1 MFSRSTSS
9 TESPALIRDRATS
22 LVEYLM
28 AVRAQMEKPARTV
41 PTTGAFWQHD
51 FPAHAACEV
60 GVSADG
66 ASWLRVGLPA
76 ATKPIRTPAE
86 FTPHLAGAPSYEA
99 EPRLVGDEETIDR
112 LQERF
117 AQWREREWR
126 PWADQARRTE
136 ATRQLHRSLFDLKH
150 RIDMD
155 AATHELVW
163 GHGVIRTDVAG
174 HRVQYPL
181 VATPVAIEFDADRSM
196 VTVVPQGAPRLQT
209 DPLTGLD
216 ERYLGQLLAL
226 AGSGGQLGLDVWHD
240 LDRVEFFERALRRLG
255 HDAVVRDSGAAAPAG
270 PHVHDTGVLFVR
282 PRQRML
288 RRFLEELRARL
299 LAGDTASIGSLAAI
313 LAHEPSRLEMPQDQ
327 PARWAP
333 LGERLL
339 MPLPTNEAQESI
351 ARRLAQHRN
360 VAVQGPPG
368 TGKTH
373 TIRNLICH
381 LMAHGKRVLVVAQKE
396 DPLRVLR
403 DGLPKEIQSL
413 CLAVLG
419 RSTDQLVQLQLAARE
434 LSDRGATLD
443 KRGEQ
448 QRVDRLRRQLEEAER
463 DLGQA
468 LGGLRTMAENESAH
482 YEIDGIRLS
491 PSDVGNWLRE
501 RADRYGDV
509 PDTVAPDMAA
519 PLGVEE
525 FTELLDIARRTV
537 RQDRTQ
543 ALRHLPTAAELP
555 AEAAVLA
562 GRRELAA
569 AREELDRLAAAGVV
583 LPEVRAFGR
592 PALDDLVGQLR
603 QALTLLTGR
612 EGAWTDR
619 LATLLQA
626 DPNWQTMWQDHVA
639 ACQRALTDLTSAAR
653 TLAGHQV
660 SVPEAQLTE
669 PRRLL
674 AQLGE
679 LRQRFATGKGVNRL
693 FQGTLARLAAECR
706 IDSEPL
712 RTAEDVDIVVAYVTR
727 LRLRHELNTRW
738 TDWRQLLNLPA
749 DLGDQPDLWVGRL
762 ITDATTALDWDRRRW
777 PTLHAT
783 VRRLVPRAEQA
794 VDVRRLTA
802 LTDLVSRCATVFD
815 YDRLVADE
823 RALGTVLQEGTS
835 RTDAS
840 ELWRLLDQ
848 ARQRADL
855 EGWDGILDEVR
866 RLAALRP
873 DAQRFAQLTE
883 RLRPVAP
890 GWTAQIEDGTAVA
903 LGGTGADCPHRWQ
916 WRRAQTWFDAVVGSV
931 DPVAVGRR
939 IEQTRERIRR
949 LTQELVVASSWLEVS
964 KALDDRRRAALADW
978 TTALRKIGKGTGK
991 NAAQWQAHAQRAMNS
1006 AVDAVPVWVMSVDRA
1021 IEQFAGGAHF
1031 DVVIVDEA
1039 SQADMFSLPIL
1050 SLAER
1055 AVVVGDDQQI
1065 GPQLSF
1071 VGTVT
1076 GLINSHLT
1084 DVPSAEHFDP
1094 ESSLYDHAVRRSPE
1108 RILLTEH
1115 FRSVPAIIGF
1125 SSQTYYGGEIE
1136 PLRTD
1141 RPAGIGEP
1149 VIAVHV
1155 PEGIRQD
1162 LPAHGNVNVAEAEA
1176 LVEQVAAIV
1185 ADPAYEGRTI
1195 GVVSLLSTSGQA
1207 VYLLTRLR
1215 EVVGEEE
1222 MERRRL
1228 RVGDSYTFQ
1237 GDERDIVLVSTVV
1250 SPHNGMVSAF
1260 TKRDHH
1266 RRVNV
1271 AASRARDQLWVFHSV
1286 QPADLRDDD
1295 ARGLL
1300 LTYCQNVT
1308 AADEAYDDLEKRCD
1322 SDFERA
1328 VLRRILSRG
1337 YRPLPQ
1343 YRIGGYRIDFV
1354 LPAPDGRRLAIECDG
1369 DAYHGPDQWE
1379 SDMRRQAV
1387 LERVGNCVFVRIRG
1401 SVFSRDPEAALEPLW
1416 ERIAELGITVPP
1428 DPPVPPTPPVPPVS
1442 PYRSGPGGSMV
1453 AAARP
1458 HTPVPRVAAGRP
1470 TPPTGRASVYRLP
1483 TVQPVP
1489 YVAAVSPGVPVP
1501 VVQAFEV
1508 PAERPSVPSIETS
1521 SSEPPHALPDESP
1534 AIEIA
1539 SAGAVEDP
1547 APQTVAAVPSPSVSD
1562 QERAPNAERAPFE
1575 ASSIAVSPSPL
1586 IAAVDAVADPSTA
1599 EPALVVSA
1607 SAVVSL
1613 PSRSTPQVSAPIA
1626 DDLVDELRTI
1636 LDRRG
1641 SRPAQMVVA
1650 DFVRRHRLT
1659 HRQVDALVVALTRA
1673 PSDATS
1679 NAVPSATDLTGE
1691 PTTDEAAAVAVP
1703 GASGVAGPANTRQG
1717 DLIAE
1722 AVEAQTETSD
1732 DDLAWMFGE
1741 DLPLPTTA
1749 VADVGVGRALAD
1761 LLGDWARSGQLSRA
1775 DVATL
1780 ATKRNLSPAQHGELL
1795 SLLEEAGVDLPRSAE
1810 VRPKQ
1815 AAPEGYEYQGDSV
1828 GQYLR
1833 TIGRYPLINASREV
1847 ELWSLIS
1854 QGTAAQEELQTAGE
1868 ELAPRIRSSLESRVA
1883 DGRRAHA
1890 ELVCSN
1896 LRLVV
1901 SIARGRHF
1909 DGSGV
1914 EFADR
1919 IQDGNLGLMRAAD
1932 KFDGSKGFKF
1942 STYATWWIR
1951 QAIERGIGDR
1961 GRTIRIPVHMHEKVQ
1976 KVRRAVSRLASR
1988 LDREPTLAEISEET
2002 GVEPGSVQA
2011 VLDLGRP
2018 LVSIDMLLG
2027 DEGDLHLSDILLDDE
2042 NRDGRTDPAEIVI
2055 HAMFRTDVVRT
2066 LNSLLPDRAVRILER
2081 RFGLGTGDEE
2091 TLDAIGAH
2099 FNVTRERIRQ
2109 IQGKS
2114 LATLRESEEVV
2125 ALRSYLVDDSKAGE
2139 FGGSVRRRAS

>member
-1 MFSRSTSS
+1 MLSRSTSS

-41 PTTGAFWQHD
+41 PTDDAFWQHD
-51 FPAHAACEV
+51 LPAHADCEV

-76 ATKPIRTPAE
+76 ATRPIRTPAE
-86 FTPHLAGAPSYEA
+86 FAPYLAGGPSYEA
-99 EPRLVGDEETIDR
+99 EPRLAGDEETIER
-112 LQERF
+112 LRERF

-126 PWADQARRTE
+126 PWADQTRRTE

-150 RIDMD
+150 RVDMA

-181 VATPVAIEFDADRSM
+181 VVTPVAIEFDADRSM

-226 AGSGGQLGLDVWHD
+226 AGSGGQLDLDVWHED
-240 LDRVEFFERALRRLG
+240 DRVEFLERALRRLG
-255 HDAVVRDSGAAAPAG
+255 HDPVVRHSGAPAPSG

-327 PARWAP
+327 PARWTP

-403 DGLPKEIQSL
+403 DGLPREIQSL

-501 RADRYGDV
+501 RADRYGDI
-509 PDTVAPDMAA
+509 PDAVAPDAPA
-519 PLGVEE
+519 PLGADE
-525 FTELLDIARRTV
+525 FTELLDVARRTV

-555 AEAAVLA
+555 AAAAVLD

-603 QALTLLTGR
+603 QALTLLAGR

-639 ACQRALTDLTSAAR
+639 ACQRALTELTAAAR
-653 TLAGHQV
+653 TLAGNQV
-660 SVPEAQLTE
+660 SVPEAQLAE

-706 IDSEPL
+706 IDGEPL
-712 RTAEDVDIVVAYVTR
+712 RTTEDVDVVVAYVTR
-727 LRLRHELNTRW
+727 LRLRQELNTRW
-738 TDWRQLLNLPA
+738 TEWRQLLDLPA
-749 DLGDQPDLWVGRL
+749 DLGDQPDLWAGRL
-762 ITDATTALDWDRRRW
+762 LTDAATALDWDRSRW

-802 LTDLVSRCATVFD
+802 LTELVTRCATVFD
-815 YDRLVADE
+815 HDRLVADE
-823 RALGTVLQEGTS
+823 RTLGTVLQEGMS

-848 ARQRADL
+848 SRQRADL
-855 EGWDGILDEVR
+855 EGWDGILAEVR

-873 DAQRFAQLTE
+873 DARRFAQLTE

-890 GWTAQIEDGTAVA
+890 GWTAQFEDGTAAA
-903 LGGTGADCPHRWQ
+903 LGGTGADCAHRWQ

-931 DPVAVGRR
+931 DPDALGRR

-991 NAAQWQAHAQRAMNS
+991 NAAQWQAHAQRAMNA

-1076 GLINSHLT
+1076 GLIKSHLG

-1141 RPAGIGEP
+1141 RPAGIGDS

-1162 LPAHGNVNVAEAEA
+1162 LPAYGNVNVAEAEA
-1176 LVEQVAAIV
+1176 LVARVAAIV
-1185 ADPAYEGRTI
+1185 ADAAYEGRTI

-1250 SPHNGMVSAF
+1250 SPHNGIVSAF

-1286 QPADLRDDD
+1286 QPADLRPDD

-1308 AADEAYDDLEKRCD
+1308 AAEEAYDDLEKRCD

-1328 VLRRILSRG
+1328 VLRRVLGRG

-1343 YRIGGYRIDFV
+1343 FRIGGYRIDFV

-1416 ERIAELGITVPP
+1416 ERIAELGIETASPTTAPVIDAELSEAAPVIDAEVVEAAPVSTEAARATPFVAPAPVPAEPVDDVLPPVRPTPAAAAPPAAESAGTPEDGTVPVP
-1428 DPPVPPTPPVPPVS
+1428 AGYRNVAWLRPYEAVAALDSHQHCRDVPVRHEGKVLGWARYYDS
-1442 PYRSGPGGSMV
+1442 ASAEARKYRANVRVERAHPNGARLVCWVRPHEAKAVV
-1453 AAARP
+1453 AAASMKRD
-1458 HTPVPRVAAGRP
+1458 TPIEDSHGRHAG
-1470 TPPTGRASVYRLP
+1470 L
-1483 TVQPVP
+1483 VQYFPATSP
-1489 YVAAVSPGVPVP
+1489 AAVRFRSVTRLLRLSGGESRDARQAAPPV
-1501 VVQAFEV
+1501 
-1508 PAERPSVPSIETS
+1508 R
-1521 SSEPPHALPDESP
+1521 
-1534 AIEIA
+1534 
-1539 SAGAVEDP
+1539 P
-1547 APQTVAAVPSPSVSD
+1547 AP
-1562 QERAPNAERAPFE
+1562 
-1575 ASSIAVSPSPL
+1575 
-1586 IAAVDAVADPSTA
+1586 
-1599 EPALVVSA
+1599 EP
-1607 SAVVSL
+1607 
-1613 PSRSTPQVSAPIA
+1613 
-1626 DDLVDELRTI
+1626 
-1636 LDRRG
+1636 RG
-1641 SRPAQMVVA
+1641 PGESRPAPAGEGTPARRELEETLHQAMVRAYDEKDEPA
-1650 DFVRRHRLT
+1650 DEPVEVSADRRALEAAFHEAMVRTYERARDEANYHAHLLLRMVTEKGGLAT
-1659 HRQVDALVVALTRA
+1659 ARQLLHHPLVSDGFTALWERGRV
-1673 PSDATS
+1673 
-1679 NAVPSATDLTGE
+1679 DLT
-1691 PTTDEAAAVAVP
+1691 
-1703 GASGVAGPANTRQG
+1703 
-1717 DLIAE
+1717 AE
-1722 AVEAQTETSD
+1722 AVVIRPR
-1732 DDLAWMFGE
+1732 FR
-1741 DLPLPTTA
+1741 PLFT
-1749 VADVGVGRALAD
+1749 D
-1761 LLGDWARSGQLSRA
+1761 
-1775 DVATL
+1775 
-1780 ATKRNLSPAQHGELL
+1780 
-1795 SLLEEAGVDLPRSAE
+1795 
-1810 VRPKQ
+1810 
-1815 AAPEGYEYQGDSV
+1815 
-1828 GQYLR
+1828 
-1833 TIGRYPLINASREV
+1833 
-1847 ELWSLIS
+1847 
-1854 QGTAAQEELQTAGE
+1854 E
-1868 ELAPRIRSSLESRVA
+1868 ELAIASNRVVDA
-1883 DGRRAHA
+1883 SAHA
-1890 ELVCSN
+1890 S
-1896 LRLVV
+1896 
-1901 SIARGRHF
+1901 
-1909 DGSGV
+1909 
-1914 EFADR
+1914 
-1919 IQDGNLGLMRAAD
+1919 
-1932 KFDGSKGFKF
+1932 
-1942 STYATWWIR
+1942 
-1951 QAIERGIGDR
+1951 
-1961 GRTIRIPVHMHEKVQ
+1961 
-1976 KVRRAVSRLASR
+1976 
-1988 LDREPTLAEISEET
+1988 
-2002 GVEPGSVQA
+2002 
-2011 VLDLGRP
+2011 
-2018 LVSIDMLLG
+2018 
-2027 DEGDLHLSDILLDDE
+2027 
-2042 NRDGRTDPAEIVI
+2042 
-2055 HAMFRTDVVRT
+2055 
-2066 LNSLLPDRAVRILER
+2066 
-2081 RFGLGTGDEE
+2081 
-2091 TLDAIGAH
+2091 
-2099 FNVTRERIRQ
+2099 
-2109 IQGKS
+2109 
-2114 LATLRESEEVV
+2114 
-2125 ALRSYLVDDSKAGE
+2125 
-2139 FGGSVRRRAS
+2139 

>member
-1 MFSRSTSS
+1 MLSRSTSS
-9 TESPALIRDRATS
+9 TEPPALIRDRATS

-41 PTTGAFWQHD
+41 PTGDAFWQHD
-51 FPAHAACEV
+51 FPAHADCEV
-60 GVSADG
+60 GVSTDG

-76 ATKPIRTPAE
+76 ATRPIRTPAE
-86 FTPHLAGAPSYEA
+86 FTPYLAGAPSYAA
-99 EPRLVGDEETIDR
+99 EPRLVGDEETIGR

-136 ATRQLHRSLFDLKH
+136 STRQLHRSLFDLKH
-150 RIDMD
+150 RVDMA

-163 GHGVIRTDVAG
+163 GHGVLRTDVAG

-181 VATPVAIEFDADRSM
+181 VVTPVAIEFDADRSM

-226 AGSGGQLGLDVWHD
+226 AGSGGQLDLDVWHD
-240 LDRVEFFERALRRLG
+240 LDRVEFLERALRRLG
-255 HDAVVRDSGAAAPAG
+255 HDPVVRDGGAAAPAG

-403 DGLPKEIQSL
+403 DGLPQEIQSL

-468 LGGLRTMAENESAH
+468 LAGLRTMAENESAH

-501 RADRYGDV
+501 RADRYGDI
-509 PDTVAPDMAA
+509 PDAVAPDVAA
-519 PLGVEE
+519 PLDAEE

-603 QALTLLTGR
+603 QALTLLAGR

-639 ACQRALTDLTSAAR
+639 ACQRALADLTAAAR
-653 TLAGHQV
+653 TLAGHQA
-660 SVPEAQLTE
+660 SVPEAQLAE

-679 LRQRFATGKGVNRL
+679 LRQRFASGKGVSRL

-706 IDSEPL
+706 IDGEPL
-712 RTAEDVDIVVAYVTR
+712 RTTEDVDIVVAYVTR

-738 TDWRQLLNLPA
+738 AEWRQLLNLSD

-762 ITDATTALDWDRRRW
+762 LTDAATALDWDRRRW

-802 LTDLVSRCATVFD
+802 LTDLVSRCATVFE

-823 RALGTVLQEGTS
+823 RALGTVLEEGMS

-848 ARQRADL
+848 SRQRADL
-855 EGWDGILDEVR
+855 GGWDGTLAEVR

-883 RLRPVAP
+883 RLRPAAP
-890 GWTAQIEDGTAVA
+890 GWTAQIEDGSAVA
-903 LGGTGADCPHRWQ
+903 IGGTGADCPHRWQ

-931 DPVAVGRR
+931 DPVALGRR

-991 NAAQWQAHAQRAMNS
+991 NAAQWQAHAQRAMNA

-1076 GLINSHLT
+1076 GLINSHLV

-1141 RPAGIGEP
+1141 RPAGIGDP

-1162 LPAHGNVNVAEAEA
+1162 LPAYGNVNVAEAEA
-1176 LVEQVAAIV
+1176 LVERVAAIV

-1237 GDERDIVLVSTVV
+1237 GDERDVVLVSTVV
-1250 SPHNGMVSAF
+1250 SPHNGIVSAF

-1286 QPADLRDDD
+1286 QPADLREDD

-1308 AADEAYDDLEKRCD
+1308 AADEAYDDLERRCD

-1328 VLRRILSRG
+1328 VLRRILGRG

-1343 YRIGGYRIDFV
+1343 FRIGGYRIDFV

-1416 ERIAELGITVPP
+1416 QRIAELGIAVSSPTAAPVIDAEVVERGAGEARPDLQPLVGQPRAEATPAVPAKDSAGGEEPNGPASPSTPLPVEPARPEAAAGPAAVAPRVDDEPRPSVVPPTRPSPVTVPP
-1428 DPPVPPTPPVPPVS
+1428 AAQEPAQATDEGIVPVPAGYRNVAWLRQYEAVAALDSYQHCRDVPVRHEGKVLGWARYYDS
-1442 PYRSGPGGSMV
+1442 ASAEARKYRANVRVERAHPNGARLVCWVRPHEARAVV
-1453 AAARP
+1453 AAASMKRDMP
-1458 HTPVPRVAAGRP
+1458 IEDSHGRHAG
-1470 TPPTGRASVYRLP
+1470 L
-1483 TVQPVP
+1483 VQYFPATSP
-1489 YVAAVSPGVPVP
+1489 AAVRFRSVTRLLRLSGGESRDGRQAAPPV
-1501 VVQAFEV
+1501 
-1508 PAERPSVPSIETS
+1508 R
-1521 SSEPPHALPDESP
+1521 
-1534 AIEIA
+1534 
-1539 SAGAVEDP
+1539 
-1547 APQTVAAVPSPSVSD
+1547 
-1562 QERAPNAERAPFE
+1562 
-1575 ASSIAVSPSPL
+1575 
-1586 IAAVDAVADPSTA
+1586 
-1599 EPALVVSA
+1599 
-1607 SAVVSL
+1607 
-1613 PSRSTPQVSAPIA
+1613 SAP
-1626 DDLVDELRTI
+1626 EQ
-1636 LDRRG
+1636 RG
-1641 SRPAQMVVA
+1641 PVESRPAPAGQGTPARRELEETLHQAMVRAYDRKAELA
-1650 DFVRRHRLT
+1650 DEEVEVSADRRALEAAFHEAMVRTYERARDEANYHASLLLRMVTEKGGLAT
-1659 HRQVDALVVALTRA
+1659 ARQLLHHPVVSDGFTALWERGRV
-1673 PSDATS
+1673 
-1679 NAVPSATDLTGE
+1679 DLT
-1691 PTTDEAAAVAVP
+1691 
-1703 GASGVAGPANTRQG
+1703 
-1717 DLIAE
+1717 AE
-1722 AVEAQTETSD
+1722 AVVIRPRFRPLFTD
-1732 DDLAWMFGE
+1732 D
-1741 DLPLPTTA
+1741 
-1749 VADVGVGRALAD
+1749 
-1761 LLGDWARSGQLSRA
+1761 
-1775 DVATL
+1775 
-1780 ATKRNLSPAQHGELL
+1780 
-1795 SLLEEAGVDLPRSAE
+1795 
-1810 VRPKQ
+1810 
-1815 AAPEGYEYQGDSV
+1815 
-1828 GQYLR
+1828 
-1833 TIGRYPLINASREV
+1833 
-1847 ELWSLIS
+1847 
-1854 QGTAAQEELQTAGE
+1854 
-1868 ELAPRIRSSLESRVA
+1868 ELAIASNRVVDA
-1883 DGRRAHA
+1883 SAHA
-1890 ELVCSN
+1890 S
-1896 LRLVV
+1896 
-1901 SIARGRHF
+1901 
-1909 DGSGV
+1909 
-1914 EFADR
+1914 
-1919 IQDGNLGLMRAAD
+1919 
-1932 KFDGSKGFKF
+1932 
-1942 STYATWWIR
+1942 
-1951 QAIERGIGDR
+1951 
-1961 GRTIRIPVHMHEKVQ
+1961 
-1976 KVRRAVSRLASR
+1976 
-1988 LDREPTLAEISEET
+1988 
-2002 GVEPGSVQA
+2002 
-2011 VLDLGRP
+2011 
-2018 LVSIDMLLG
+2018 
-2027 DEGDLHLSDILLDDE
+2027 
-2042 NRDGRTDPAEIVI
+2042 
-2055 HAMFRTDVVRT
+2055 
-2066 LNSLLPDRAVRILER
+2066 
-2081 RFGLGTGDEE
+2081 
-2091 TLDAIGAH
+2091 
-2099 FNVTRERIRQ
+2099 
-2109 IQGKS
+2109 
-2114 LATLRESEEVV
+2114 
-2125 ALRSYLVDDSKAGE
+2125 
-2139 FGGSVRRRAS
+2139 

>member
-1 MFSRSTSS
+1 MLSRSPST
-9 TESPALIRDRATS
+9 TESPALILDRATS
-22 LVEYLM
+22 LVDYLM

-41 PTTGAFWQHD
+41 PQADAFWQHEL
-51 FPAHAACEV
+51 PAHADCQV
-60 GVSADG
+60 GVSPDG
-66 ASWLRVGLPA
+66 STWLRVGLPGA
-76 ATKPIRTPAE
+76 PKQLRAPAE
-86 FTPHLAGAPSYEA
+86 YSPYVAGPLSYET
-99 EPRLVGDEETIDR
+99 EPRLAGDEETVER
-112 LQERF
+112 LRERF
-117 AQWREREWR
+117 EQWRERDWR
-126 PWADQARRTE
+126 PWSEQARRTE
-136 ATRQLHRSLFDLKH
+136 AVRRLHRSLFDLKH
-150 RIDMD
+150 RVDMN

-163 GHGVIRTDVAG
+163 GHGVLRTDVG
-174 HRVQYPL
+174 SNRVQYPL
-181 VATPVAIEFDADRSM
+181 IVTPMAIEFDADRSM
-196 VTVVPQGAPRLQT
+196 ITVVPQGAGRLQT

-216 ERYLGQLLAL
+216 ERYLSQLLDL
-226 AGSGGQLGLDVWHD
+226 AGSGGQLDLDVWD
-240 LDRVEFFERALRRLG
+240 DFTRLEFFERALRRLG
-255 HDAVVRDSGAAAPAG
+255 LDPTVRPADAPG
-270 PHVHDTGVLFVR
+270 PTGSYVHDTGVLFVR

-299 LAGDTASIGSLAAI
+299 ISGDTASIGALAAI
-313 LAHEPSRLEMPQDQ
+313 LAHEPSRLEMPHDQ
-327 PARWAP
+327 PARWTP

-403 DGLPKEIQSL
+403 DGLPQEIQSL

-443 KRGEQ
+443 RRSEQ

-468 LGGLRTMAENESAH
+468 LGALRTLAENESAQ

-491 PSDVGNWLRE
+491 PSDVGSWLRD
-501 RADRYGDV
+501 RAARYGDI
-509 PDTVAPDMAA
+509 PDEIPPHLDA
-519 PLGVEE
+519 PLTVEE
-525 FTELLDIARRTV
+525 FTDLLDIARRTV

-543 ALRHLPTAAELP
+543 SLRHLPTAAALP
-555 AEAAVLA
+555 TASAL
-562 GRRELAA
+562 LAA
-569 AREELDRLAAAGVV
+569 RRDLAATRAELDRLIADGVT
-583 LPEVRAFGR
+583 LAEVRAFGR
-592 PALDDLVGQLR
+592 PALDELVGHLR
-603 QALTLLTGR
+603 EALAVVAAR

-619 LATLLQA
+619 LARLLQA
-626 DPNWQTMWQDHVA
+626 DPNWRAMWEDHVA
-639 ACQRALTDLTSAAR
+639 ACQRALAEIAASTR
-653 TLAGHQV
+653 VVAGHRVAV
-660 SVPEAQLTE
+660 SDPHLAE

-679 LRQRFATGKGVNRL
+679 LRQRFAAGKGVSKL
-693 FQGTLARLAAECR
+693 FQGTLAKLAADCR
-706 IDSEPL
+706 VDGEIL
-712 RTAEDVDIVVAYVTR
+712 RTTQDVDVVLAYVNR
-727 LRLRHELNTRW
+727 LRIRQELATRW
-738 TDWRQLLNLPA
+738 TEWGSRLALPRETSE
-749 DLGDQPDLWVGRL
+749 PELWAGRL
-762 ITDATTALDWDRRRW
+762 LSDAATALDWDRRRW

-783 VRRLVPRAEQA
+783 TRRLVPRVEPA
-794 VDVRRLTA
+794 VDVRRLKA
-802 LTDLVSRCATVFD
+802 LTDTIARCSAVFE
-815 YDRLVADE
+815 YDRLVTDE
-823 RALGTVLQEGTS
+823 LNLGALLQHGMSNAE
-835 RTDAS
+835 AS

-848 ARQRADL
+848 SRQRADV
-855 EGWDGILDEVR
+855 EGWDGLLDEVR
-866 RLAALRP
+866 RLAGLRP
-873 DAQRFAQLTE
+873 DAQRFVDLAE
-883 RLRPVAP
+883 RLRQAAP
-890 GWTAQIEDGTAVA
+890 AWTAEIDAGEASA
-903 LGGTGADCPHRWQ
+903 LAGSGGECLHRWQ

-931 DPVAVGRR
+931 DPVALGRR
-939 IEQTRERIRR
+939 VEQTRDRIRR

-964 KALDDRRRAALADW
+964 LALDDRRRAALADW

-991 NAAQWQAHAQRAMNS
+991 NAAQWQAHAQRAMS
-1006 AVDAVPVWVMSVDRA
+1006 AAVDAVPVWVMSVDRA

-1039 SQADMFSLPIL
+1039 SQADMFSLPVL

-1076 GLINSHLT
+1076 GLINSHLV

-1125 SSQTYYGGEIE
+1125 SSEAYYGGEIE

-1141 RPAGIGEP
+1141 RPAGIGDP

-1155 PEGIRQD
+1155 PEGIRQGLVGYGD
-1162 LPAHGNVNVAEAEA
+1162 VNVPEAEA
-1176 LVEQVAAIV
+1176 LVARVAAIV
-1185 ADPAYEGRTI
+1185 ADPAYEGRSI

-1207 VYLLTRLR
+1207 LYLLTRLR
-1215 EVVGEEE
+1215 EEIGEEE

-1237 GDERDIVLVSTVV
+1237 GDERDIVLVSMVV
-1250 SPHNGMVSAF
+1250 EPHHGPVSAF

-1286 QPADLRDDD
+1286 QPADLREDD

-1300 LTYCQNVT
+1300 LTYCQNVS
-1308 AADEAYDDLEKRCD
+1308 AVDEAYDDLEKRCD
-1322 SDFERA
+1322 SDFERE
-1328 VLRRILSRG
+1328 VLRRILRRG

-1343 YRIGGYRIDFV
+1343 FRIGGYRIDFV

-1416 ERIAELGITVPP
+1416 QRIDELGIVVPP
-1428 DPPVPPTPPVPPVS
+1428 DPPSPPTPPHRPAPGGGTVVRARSALPGPRIGPAAPSWSSAPVPPEATLTAAQ
-1442 PYRSGPGGSMV
+1442 GSTAV
-1453 AAARP
+1453 A
-1458 HTPVPRVAAGRP
+1458 VAGRI
-1470 TPPTGRASVYRLP
+1470 S
-1483 TVQPVP
+1483 PV
-1489 YVAAVSPGVPVP
+1489 GDVPLV
-1501 VVQAFEV
+1501 
-1508 PAERPSVPSIETS
+1508 
-1521 SSEPPHALPDESP
+1521 
-1534 AIEIA
+1534 
-1539 SAGAVEDP
+1539 
-1547 APQTVAAVPSPSVSD
+1547 
-1562 QERAPNAERAPFE
+1562 
-1575 ASSIAVSPSPL
+1575 
-1586 IAAVDAVADPSTA
+1586 A
-1599 EPALVVSA
+1599 EPAEFYARPAAVGILRDQLPSTPSPTLVHAPSETETVGGGPTPQAVAAPDSSSDSEALLTAEA
-1607 SAVVSL
+1607 SANPPVEAAVLELPCSRVVEAETPANDVVAEPPPLSMGPMVVT
-1613 PSRSTPQVSAPIA
+1613 PSPQRVTATKAAPLVTDA
-1626 DDLVDELRTI
+1626 LVDELRTM

-1641 SRPAQMVVA
+1641 ARAAQSVVA
-1650 DFVRRHRLT
+1650 DFVDRHRLT
-1659 HRQVDALVVALTRA
+1659 HRQVDALVVALTRKPSHAA
-1673 PSDATS
+1673 PQEDPPATTGPSIDGPPTDGAGGSAEPAELSEAQADASDVEAAQAESDA
-1679 NAVPSATDLTGE
+1679 
-1691 PTTDEAAAVAVP
+1691 
-1703 GASGVAGPANTRQG
+1703 PA
-1717 DLIAE
+1717 
-1722 AVEAQTETSD
+1722 D
-1732 DDLAWMFGE
+1732 DDLAWMFGG
-1741 DLPLPTTA
+1741 DSQGSAARA
-1749 VADVGVGRALAD
+1749 VDDVVGQTFDD
-1761 LLGDWARSGQLSRA
+1761 LLGDWVRSGQLSRA
-1775 DVATL
+1775 DVALL
-1780 ATKRNLSPAQHGELL
+1780 ATKRKLSSAQHGELL
-1795 SLLEEAGVDLPRSAE
+1795 SLLEDAGVELPRSTD

-1815 AAPEGYEYQGDSV
+1815 AAPKGYEHDGDSV

-1833 TIGRYPLINASREV
+1833 AISRYPLIGASREV

-1854 QGTAAQEELQTAGE
+1854 QGVAAQKELEAGGK
-1868 ELAPRIRSSLESRVA
+1868 ELAPSARLSLERRVA

-1890 ELVCSN
+1890 ELVCAN

-1901 SIARGRHF
+1901 SIARQRHY
-1909 DGSGV
+1909 DRSGV

-1919 IQDGNLGLMRAAD
+1919 VQDGNIGLMRAAD
-1932 KFDGSKGFKF
+1932 KFDGSMGTKF

-1951 QAIERGIGDR
+1951 QSIDRGVADR
-1961 GRTIRIPVHMHEKVQ
+1961 GRTIRIPVHLHEKVR
-1976 KVRRAVSRLASR
+1976 KVRRAVSRLTWK

-2011 VLDLGRP
+2011 ILDLDRP

-2027 DEGDLHLSDILLDDE
+2027 EEGDLRLSDILLDDD
-2042 NRDGRTDPAEIVI
+2042 NRDGRTDPAEVVI
-2055 HAMFRTDVVRT
+2055 HAMFRTDVART
-2066 LNSLLPDRAVRILER
+2066 LAALLPDRAVRILER
-2081 RFGLGTGDEE
+2081 RFGFGTGDEE

-2139 FGGSVRRRAS
+2139 FGVPVRRKAS

>member
-1 MFSRSTSS
+1 MLSRSTSS

-28 AVRAQMEKPARTV
+28 AVRAQLEKPARTV
-41 PTTGAFWQHD
+41 PTADAFWQHD

-60 GVSADG
+60 GVSTDG

-76 ATKPIRTPAE
+76 APRPIRTPPE
-86 FTPHLAGAPSYEA
+86 FTPYLAGAPSYA
-99 EPRLVGDEETIDR
+99 VEPRLVGDEETIER
-112 LQERF
+112 LQARF

-126 PWADQARRTE
+126 PWADQTRRTE

-150 RIDMD
+150 RVDMD

-181 VATPVAIEFDADRSM
+181 VVTPVAIEFDADRSM

-226 AGSGGQLGLDVWHD
+226 AGSGGQLDLDVWHD

-255 HDAVVRDSGAAAPAG
+255 HDPVVRDSGAAAPAG

-299 LAGDTASIGSLAAI
+299 LSGDTASIGSLAAI

-448 QRVDRLRRQLEEAER
+448 RRVDRLRRQLEEAER

-509 PDTVAPDMAA
+509 PDTVAPDVAA

-555 AEAAVLA
+555 AAAAVLA

-569 AREELDRLAAAGVV
+569 AREELDRLAAAGIV
-583 LPEVRAFGR
+583 LPEVRSFGR
-592 PALDDLVGQLR
+592 QALDDLVGQLR
-603 QALTLLTGR
+603 QALTLLAAR

-639 ACQRALTDLTSAAR
+639 ACQRALTDLTAAAR

-660 SVPEAQLTE
+660 SVPEVQLAE

-674 AQLGE
+674 TQLGE
-679 LRQRFATGKGVNRL
+679 LRQRFATGKGVNRF

-712 RTAEDVDIVVAYVTR
+712 RTTEDVDVVVAYVTR

-738 TDWRQLLNLPA
+738 AEWRQLLSLSD
-749 DLGDQPDLWVGRL
+749 DLGDQPDLWVGRH
-762 ITDATTALDWDRRRW
+762 ITDAATALDWDRRRW
-777 PTLHAT
+777 PALHAT
-783 VRRLVPRAEQA
+783 VRRLFPRAEQA

-802 LTDLVSRCATVFD
+802 LTDLVSRCATVFE

-823 RALGTVLQEGTS
+823 RALGTLLQEGMS
-835 RTDAS
+835 HTDAS

-848 ARQRADL
+848 SRQRADL

-903 LGGTGADCPHRWQ
+903 IGGTGADCPHRWQ

-931 DPVAVGRR
+931 DPVALGRR

-1076 GLINSHLT
+1076 GLINSHLV

-1141 RPAGIGEP
+1141 RPAGIGDP

-1162 LPAHGNVNVAEAEA
+1162 LPTYGNVNVAEAEA
-1176 LVEQVAAIV
+1176 LVDRVATIV

-1207 VYLLTRLR
+1207 IYLLTRLR

-1228 RVGDSYTFQ
+1228 RVGDPYTFQ

-1286 QPADLRDDD
+1286 QPADLREDD

-1328 VLRRILSRG
+1328 VLRRVLTRG

-1401 SVFSRDPEAALEPLW
+1401 SVFSRDPEVALEPLW
-1416 ERIAELGITVPP
+1416 ERIAELGIEVSSPTAAPVIDAEVVETARVSTDTARAGAEGSGDKEPRGVAA
-1428 DPPVPPTPPVPPVS
+1428 PPVRPTTGTPPPSADEPAGTPDDGMVPVPAGYRNVAWLRPYEAVAALDSYQHCRDVPVRHEGKVLGWARYHDSASAEARKYRANVRVERAHPNGARLVCWVRPHEAKAVIAAASMKRDTPVEDSRGRHAGLVQYFPAASPAAVRFRSVTRLLRLSGGESRDARPATPPVRPAPE
-1442 PYRSGPGGSMV
+1442 PRGPG
-1453 AAARP
+1453 
-1458 HTPVPRVAAGRP
+1458 
-1470 TPPTGRASVYRLP
+1470 
-1483 TVQPVP
+1483 
-1489 YVAAVSPGVPVP
+1489 
-1501 VVQAFEV
+1501 
-1508 PAERPSVPSIETS
+1508 
-1521 SSEPPHALPDESP
+1521 ESR
-1534 AIEIA
+1534 
-1539 SAGAVEDP
+1539 P
-1547 APQTVAAVPSPSVSD
+1547 APAGEGTPARRELEETLHQAMVRAYD
-1562 QERAPNAERAPFE
+1562 QE
-1575 ASSIAVSPSPL
+1575 
-1586 IAAVDAVADPSTA
+1586 A
-1599 EPALVVSA
+1599 EPADEPVEA
-1607 SAVVSL
+1607 SA
-1613 PSRSTPQVSAPIA
+1613 
-1626 DDLVDELRTI
+1626 
-1636 LDRRG
+1636 DRR
-1641 SRPAQMVVA
+1641 ALEAAFHEAMVRTYERARDEANYHAGLLLRMVTEKGGLA
-1650 DFVRRHRLT
+1650 T
-1659 HRQVDALVVALTRA
+1659 ARQLLHHPLVSDGFTALWERGRV
-1673 PSDATS
+1673 
-1679 NAVPSATDLTGE
+1679 DLT
-1691 PTTDEAAAVAVP
+1691 
-1703 GASGVAGPANTRQG
+1703 
-1717 DLIAE
+1717 AE
-1722 AVEAQTETSD
+1722 AVVIRPR
-1732 DDLAWMFGE
+1732 FR
-1741 DLPLPTTA
+1741 PLFT
-1749 VADVGVGRALAD
+1749 D
-1761 LLGDWARSGQLSRA
+1761 
-1775 DVATL
+1775 
-1780 ATKRNLSPAQHGELL
+1780 
-1795 SLLEEAGVDLPRSAE
+1795 
-1810 VRPKQ
+1810 
-1815 AAPEGYEYQGDSV
+1815 
-1828 GQYLR
+1828 
-1833 TIGRYPLINASREV
+1833 
-1847 ELWSLIS
+1847 
-1854 QGTAAQEELQTAGE
+1854 E
-1868 ELAPRIRSSLESRVA
+1868 ELAIASNRVVDA
-1883 DGRRAHA
+1883 SAHA
-1890 ELVCSN
+1890 S
-1896 LRLVV
+1896 
-1901 SIARGRHF
+1901 
-1909 DGSGV
+1909 
-1914 EFADR
+1914 
-1919 IQDGNLGLMRAAD
+1919 
-1932 KFDGSKGFKF
+1932 
-1942 STYATWWIR
+1942 
-1951 QAIERGIGDR
+1951 
-1961 GRTIRIPVHMHEKVQ
+1961 
-1976 KVRRAVSRLASR
+1976 
-1988 LDREPTLAEISEET
+1988 
-2002 GVEPGSVQA
+2002 
-2011 VLDLGRP
+2011 
-2018 LVSIDMLLG
+2018 
-2027 DEGDLHLSDILLDDE
+2027 
-2042 NRDGRTDPAEIVI
+2042 
-2055 HAMFRTDVVRT
+2055 
-2066 LNSLLPDRAVRILER
+2066 
-2081 RFGLGTGDEE
+2081 
-2091 TLDAIGAH
+2091 
-2099 FNVTRERIRQ
+2099 
-2109 IQGKS
+2109 
-2114 LATLRESEEVV
+2114 
-2125 ALRSYLVDDSKAGE
+2125 
-2139 FGGSVRRRAS
+2139 

>member
-1 MFSRSTSS
+1 MLSPSTSS
-9 TESPALIRDRATS
+9 TESPALILDRATS

-41 PTTGAFWQHD
+41 PTADAFWQHD
-51 FPAHAACEV
+51 LPDHAACEV
-60 GVSADG
+60 GVSTDG
-66 ASWLRVGLPA
+66 SWLRVGLPA
-76 ATKPIRTPAE
+76 AAKPIRTPSE
-86 FTPHLAGAPSYEA
+86 FAPYLAGPSSYAA
-99 EPRLVGDEETIDR
+99 EPRLAGDEETIGR

-136 ATRQLHRSLFDLKH
+136 AARDLHRSLFDLKH
-150 RIDMD
+150 RVDMN

-163 GHGVIRTDVAG
+163 GHGVIRVEVGG

-181 VATPVAIEFDADRSM
+181 VVTPVAIEFDADRST
-196 VTVVPQGAPRLQT
+196 VTVVPQGAARLQT

-226 AGSGGQLGLDVWHD
+226 AGPGGQIDLDVWQD
-240 LDRVEFFERALRRLG
+240 LDRVEFFERALRRMG
-255 HDAVVRDSGAAAPAG
+255 HDPVVRDRGAAAPAG
-270 PHVHDTGVLFVR
+270 PHVHDTGVLFLR

-299 LAGDTASIGSLAAI
+299 LAGDTASIGALAAV

-403 DGLPKEIQSL
+403 DGLPQEIQSL

-443 KRGEQ
+443 RRSEQ

-468 LGGLRTMAENESAH
+468 LAGLRTMAENESAH

-501 RADRYGDV
+501 QADRYGDI
-509 PDTVAPDMAA
+509 PDALPPDAEA
-519 PLGVEE
+519 PLSVEE

-537 RQDRTQ
+537 AQDRAQ
-543 ALRHLPTAAELP
+543 AMRHLPTAAELP

-562 GRRELAA
+562 ARRELAA
-569 AREELDRLAAAGVV
+569 VREELDRLAAAGVV
-583 LPEVRAFGR
+583 LPEVRAIGR
-592 PALDDLVGQLR
+592 PALDDLVGELR
-603 QALTLLTGR
+603 QALTLLAGR

-626 DPNWQTMWQDHVA
+626 DPNWQTMWQDHVT
-639 ACQRALTDLTSAAR
+639 ACQRALADLTAAAR

-660 SVPEAQLTE
+660 NVPETQLAE

-674 AQLGE
+674 AQLAE

-693 FQGTLARLAAECR
+693 FQGTLARLAADCR
-706 IDSEPL
+706 IDGEAL
-712 RTAEDVDIVVAYVTR
+712 RTTDDVDIAVAHVTR
-727 LRLRHELNTRW
+727 LRLRQELNTRW
-738 TDWRQLLNLPA
+738 TEWRQLLDLPT

-762 ITDATTALDWDRRRW
+762 LTDAATALDWDRRRW
-777 PTLHAT
+777 PTLHAA

-815 YDRLVADE
+815 HDRLIADE
-823 RALGTVLQEGTS
+823 RALGATLQEGMS
-835 RTDAS
+835 STDAS

-848 ARQRADL
+848 TRQHADL
-855 EGWDGILDEVR
+855 AGWDGILAEVR

-873 DAQRFAQLTE
+873 DAQRFAQLAE
-883 RLRPVAP
+883 RLRPAAP
-890 GWTAQIEDGTAVA
+890 GWTAQIEDGTATA

-931 DPVAVGRR
+931 DPVALGRR

-991 NAAQWQAHAQRAMNS
+991 NAAQWQAHAQRAMNA

-1076 GLINSHLT
+1076 GLINSHLV

-1162 LPAHGNVNVAEAEA
+1162 LPTYGNVNVAEAEA
-1176 LVEQVAAIV
+1176 LVERVAAIV
-1185 ADPAYEGRTI
+1185 ADPAYDGRTI

-1207 VYLLTRLR
+1207 LYLLARLR
-1215 EVVGEEE
+1215 ETVGEEE

-1250 SPHNGMVSAF
+1250 SPHNGVVSAF

-1286 QPADLRDDD
+1286 QPADLREDD

-1308 AADEAYDDLEKRCD
+1308 AAEEAYDDLEKRCD

-1328 VLRRILSRG
+1328 VLRRILRRG

-1343 YRIGGYRIDFV
+1343 FRIGGYRIDFV

-1379 SDMRRQAV
+1379 SDMRRQAI

-1416 ERIAELGITVPP
+1416 QRIDELGIMFAEPTLESPRALPAVDATNPTIVVDDVARDGEALSSEPHPALTGGPTTAGASASTADGSAWMHIDQETTSDGSAAAGPQPIVETQALDNLPDLGATAPRPLAEPVQTSGNASALRQGDIKVEISAVDEPSARQSEPVAEARPLNQLRPEVPSDP
-1428 DPPVPPTPPVPPVS
+1428 DEQAKPRLASTGLPRQAARDSDAGQPKEWTTPPPADGQGSLPAPSLEDSTMEPEPPVPAGYDSLAWLRPYEAQAAITSYQQRSDIPIRHDGKVLGWARFHPGTSAEARTHRANIRIDRTGPDGPEVVCWVHQNEAKAVIQAASRRRNIFWEVPHGGRGGLVQYFSPTS
-1442 PYRSGPGGSMV
+1442 PAAVRHRSVTRLLRSV
-1453 AAARP
+1453 E
-1458 HTPVPRVAAGRP
+1458 HV
-1470 TPPTGRASVYRLP
+1470 PTGATDSGAGN
-1483 TVQPVP
+1483 TQDIAKPV
-1489 YVAAVSPGVPVP
+1489 
-1501 VVQAFEV
+1501 EERD
-1508 PAERPSVPSIETS
+1508 AERPQRQATMQKAEGVSRARADLTASTTQGTS
-1521 SSEPPHALPDESP
+1521 EQSGL
-1534 AIEIA
+1534 
-1539 SAGAVEDP
+1539 
-1547 APQTVAAVPSPSVSD
+1547 
-1562 QERAPNAERAPFE
+1562 ERAF
-1575 ASSIAVSPSPL
+1575 
-1586 IAAVDAVADPSTA
+1586 
-1599 EPALVVSA
+1599 
-1607 SAVVSL
+1607 
-1613 PSRSTPQVSAPIA
+1613 
-1626 DDLVDELRTI
+1626 
-1636 LDRRG
+1636 
-1641 SRPAQMVVA
+1641 
-1650 DFVRRHRLT
+1650 H
-1659 HRQVDALVVALTRA
+1659 
-1673 PSDATS
+1673 
-1679 NAVPSATDLTGE
+1679 
-1691 PTTDEAAAVAVP
+1691 
-1703 GASGVAGPANTRQG
+1703 
-1717 DLIAE
+1717 
-1722 AVEAQTETSD
+1722 
-1732 DDLAWMFGE
+1732 
-1741 DLPLPTTA
+1741 
-1749 VADVGVGRALAD
+1749 
-1761 LLGDWARSGQLSRA
+1761 
-1775 DVATL
+1775 
-1780 ATKRNLSPAQHGELL
+1780 
-1795 SLLEEAGVDLPRSAE
+1795 
-1810 VRPKQ
+1810 Q
-1815 AAPEGYEYQGDSV
+1815 A
-1828 GQYLR
+1828 
-1833 TIGRYPLINASREV
+1833 
-1847 ELWSLIS
+1847 
-1854 QGTAAQEELQTAGE
+1854 
-1868 ELAPRIRSSLESRVA
+1868 
-1883 DGRRAHA
+1883 
-1890 ELVCSN
+1890 
-1896 LRLVV
+1896 
-1901 SIARGRHF
+1901 
-1909 DGSGV
+1909 
-1914 EFADR
+1914 
-1919 IQDGNLGLMRAAD
+1919 M
-1932 KFDGSKGFKF
+1932 
-1942 STYATWWIR
+1942 
-1951 QAIERGIGDR
+1951 
-1961 GRTIRIPVHMHEKVQ
+1961 
-1976 KVRRAVSRLASR
+1976 
-1988 LDREPTLAEISEET
+1988 
-2002 GVEPGSVQA
+2002 
-2011 VLDLGRP
+2011 
-2018 LVSIDMLLG
+2018 
-2027 DEGDLHLSDILLDDE
+2027 
-2042 NRDGRTDPAEIVI
+2042 
-2055 HAMFRTDVVRT
+2055 
-2066 LNSLLPDRAVRILER
+2066 VRILVRARDEANYNPTLLLRMVTEMGGLVAARRLLHNPVVSDGFTALWER
-2081 RFGLGTGDEE
+2081 GRVDLTVEALVLQAEFHPLFTEGELTV
-2091 TLDAIGAH
+2091 ASCRVKGA
-2099 FNVTRERIRQ
+2099 
-2109 IQGKS
+2109 GS
-2114 LATLRESEEVV
+2114 
-2125 ALRSYLVDDSKAGE
+2125 RSS
-2139 FGGSVRRRAS
+2139 

>member
-1 MFSRSTSS
+1 MLSRSTSS
-9 TESPALIRDRATS
+9 TESPTLIRDRATS

-28 AVRAQMEKPARTV
+28 AVRAQMEKPARTI

-76 ATKPIRTPAE
+76 TTKPIRTPAE
-86 FTPHLAGAPSYEA
+86 FTPYLAGAPSYEA
-99 EPRLVGDEETIDR
+99 EPRLVGDEETIEK

-126 PWADQARRTE
+126 PWADQTRRTE

-150 RIDMD
+150 RVDMD

-181 VATPVAIEFDADRSM
+181 VVTPVAIEFDADRSM

-226 AGSGGQLGLDVWHD
+226 AGSGGQLDLDVWHD

-255 HDAVVRDSGAAAPAG
+255 HDPVVRDSGAAAPAG

-327 PARWAP
+327 PSRWAP

-403 DGLPKEIQSL
+403 DGLPREIQSL

-509 PDTVAPDMAA
+509 PDAVAPDVAA

-555 AEAAVLA
+555 AEAAVLD

-603 QALTLLTGR
+603 QALTLLAGR

-639 ACQRALTDLTSAAR
+639 ACQRALTDLTAAAR

-660 SVPEAQLTE
+660 SVPEAQLAE

-679 LRQRFATGKGVNRL
+679 LRQRFATGKGVSRL

-712 RTAEDVDIVVAYVTR
+712 RTTEDVDIVVAYVTR
-727 LRLRHELNTRW
+727 QRLRQELNTRW
-738 TDWRQLLNLPA
+738 AEWRQLLNLSD

-783 VRRLVPRAEQA
+783 VRRLFPRAEQA

-802 LTDLVSRCATVFD
+802 LTDLVSRCATVFE

-823 RALGTVLQEGTS
+823 RALGTVLQEGMS

-916 WRRAQTWFDAVVGSV
+916 WRRAQTWFDTVVGSV

-1076 GLINSHLT
+1076 GLINSHLV

-1416 ERIAELGITVPP
+1416 ERIAELGITTPSVASLVIDAEVLLPA
-1428 DPPVPPTPPVPPVS
+1428 PVTEASESVSVNTVADAPVS
-1442 PYRSGPGGSMV
+1442 VLQMDAPSAGAGEEANDGADLRATDAGSGGDESQSVASEIPDAATGPAVQDASARSG
-1453 AAARP
+1453 
-1458 HTPVPRVAAGRP
+1458 
-1470 TPPTGRASVYRLP
+1470 ASVEAAP
-1483 TVQPVP
+1483 TATLTDRGQVVP
-1489 YVAAVSPGVPVP
+1489 EDAKD
-1501 VVQAFEV
+1501 Q
-1508 PAERPSVPSIETS
+1508 
-1521 SSEPPHALPDESP
+1521 
-1534 AIEIA
+1534 EIA
-1539 SAGAVEDP
+1539 SAPVTVT
-1547 APQTVAAVPSPSVSD
+1547 APSGNEALSPVAKSVDAFSAQSTVASSAAPMAVV
-1562 QERAPNAERAPFE
+1562 
-1575 ASSIAVSPSPL
+1575 
-1586 IAAVDAVADPSTA
+1586 
-1599 EPALVVSA
+1599 PAQGLANRVA
-1607 SAVVSL
+1607 SAVHEHQSEPNEDEWVPPGYRSIAWL
-1613 PSRSTPQVSAPIA
+1613 RPYEAMAALECYRHGRDVPIRHGGKVLGWARHQGGTSADARPHRADIRIERAGSGGANFVCWLRQNEAEAVIRTASTRMDSPCDTDDGRREGLVQYFPPNSPAAIRNRSVTRLLRSSWEEAAPRSSQAMQTAAGGKRPKESHPLEPRPKVQPRKGEEGRETSPQERRDRRHGNVMPSVASDIGA
-1626 DDLVDELRTI
+1626 
-1636 LDRRG
+1636 LDRR
-1641 SRPAQMVVA
+1641 
-1650 DFVRRHRLT
+1650 
-1659 HRQVDALVVALTRA
+1659 
-1673 PSDATS
+1673 
-1679 NAVPSATDLTGE
+1679 
-1691 PTTDEAAAVAVP
+1691 
-1703 GASGVAGPANTRQG
+1703 
-1717 DLIAE
+1717 
-1722 AVEAQTETSD
+1722 
-1732 DDLAWMFGE
+1732 
-1741 DLPLPTTA
+1741 
-1749 VADVGVGRALAD
+1749 
-1761 LLGDWARSGQLSRA
+1761 
-1775 DVATL
+1775 
-1780 ATKRNLSPAQHGELL
+1780 
-1795 SLLEEAGVDLPRSAE
+1795 
-1810 VRPKQ
+1810 
-1815 AAPEGYEYQGDSV
+1815 
-1828 GQYLR
+1828 
-1833 TIGRYPLINASREV
+1833 
-1847 ELWSLIS
+1847 
-1854 QGTAAQEELQTAGE
+1854 
-1868 ELAPRIRSSLESRVA
+1868 SLEATFHREMV
-1883 DGRRAHA
+1883 RACQRA
-1890 ELVCSN
+1890 RDEVGYQPGLL
-1896 LRLVV
+1896 LRLVTEKGGLASARQLLHSPAV
-1901 SIARGRHF
+1901 SDGFTALWERGRM
-1909 DGSGV
+1909 D
-1914 EFADR
+1914 
-1919 IQDGNLGLMRAAD
+1919 L
-1932 KFDGSKGFKF
+1932 
-1942 STYATWWIR
+1942 T
-1951 QAIERGIGDR
+1951 
-1961 GRTIRIPVHMHEKVQ
+1961 
-1976 KVRRAVSRLASR
+1976 
-1988 LDREPTLAEISEET
+1988 AE
-2002 GVEPGSVQA
+2002 A
-2011 VLDLGRP
+2011 L
-2018 LVSIDMLLG
+2018 
-2027 DEGDLHLSDILLDDE
+2027 
-2042 NRDGRTDPAEIVI
+2042 
-2055 HAMFRTDVVRT
+2055 
-2066 LNSLLPDRAVRILER
+2066 
-2081 RFGLGTGDEE
+2081 
-2091 TLDAIGAH
+2091 
-2099 FNVTRERIRQ
+2099 
-2109 IQGKS
+2109 
-2114 LATLRESEEVV
+2114 
-2125 ALRSYLVDDSKAGE
+2125 ALRPE
-2139 FGGSVRRRAS
+2139 FRALFTEEELTVARSRVEAASA

>member
-1 MFSRSTSS
+1 M
-9 TESPALIRDRATS
+9 
-22 LVEYLM
+22 
-28 AVRAQMEKPARTV
+28 
-41 PTTGAFWQHD
+41 
-51 FPAHAACEV
+51 
-60 GVSADG
+60 
-66 ASWLRVGLPA
+66 
-76 ATKPIRTPAE
+76 
-86 FTPHLAGAPSYEA
+86 
-99 EPRLVGDEETIDR
+99 
-112 LQERF
+112 
-117 AQWREREWR
+117 
-126 PWADQARRTE
+126 
-136 ATRQLHRSLFDLKH
+136 LFL
-150 RIDMD
+150 
-155 AATHELVW
+155 
-163 GHGVIRTDVAG
+163 
-174 HRVQYPL
+174 
-181 VATPVAIEFDADRSM
+181 
-196 VTVVPQGAPRLQT
+196 
-209 DPLTGLD
+209 
-216 ERYLGQLLAL
+216 
-226 AGSGGQLGLDVWHD
+226 
-240 LDRVEFFERALRRLG
+240 
-255 HDAVVRDSGAAAPAG
+255 
-270 PHVHDTGVLFVR
+270 R

-299 LAGDTASIGSLAAI
+299 LAGDTATIGSLAAI
-313 LAHEPSRLEMPQDQ
+313 LAHEPSRLEMPHDQ

-403 DGLPKEIQSL
+403 DGLPQEIQSL

-443 KRGEQ
+443 KRAEQ

-468 LGGLRTMAENESAH
+468 LGGLRAMAENESAH

-501 RADRYGDV
+501 RADRYGDI
-509 PDTVAPDMAA
+509 PDALPLDADA
-519 PLGVEE
+519 PLSVEE
-525 FTELLDIARRTV
+525 FTELLEIARRTIA
-537 RQDRTQ
+537 QDRAQ
-543 ALRHLPTAAELP
+543 ALRYLPTAAELP
-555 AEAAVLA
+555 AEATVLA
-562 GRRELAA
+562 ARRKLAA

-583 LPEVRAFGR
+583 LPEVRAIGR
-592 PALDDLVGQLR
+592 PALDDLVGELR
-603 QALTLLTGR
+603 QALTLLAGR

-626 DPNWQTMWQDHVA
+626 DPNWQTMWQDHVT
-639 ACQRALTDLTSAAR
+639 ACQRALTDLTAAAR
-653 TLAGHQV
+653 ILAGHQV
-660 SVPEAQLTE
+660 NVPETQLAE

-674 AQLGE
+674 AQLAE

-693 FQGTLARLAAECR
+693 FQATLARLAAECH
-706 IDSEPL
+706 IDGEAL
-712 RTAEDVDIVVAYVTR
+712 RTTEDVDIVVAYVAR
-727 LRLRHELNTRW
+727 LRLRQELNTRW
-738 TDWRQLLNLPA
+738 TDWRQLLNLPT
-749 DLGDQPDLWVGRL
+749 DLADQPDLWVGRL
-762 ITDATTALDWDRRRW
+762 LTDAATALDWDHRRW
-777 PTLHAT
+777 PTLHAA

-794 VDVRRLTA
+794 VDARRLTA
-802 LTDLVSRCATVFD
+802 LTDLVARCATVFE

-823 RALGTVLQEGTS
+823 RTLGAALQEGMS
-835 RTDAS
+835 ATDAS

-855 EGWDGILDEVR
+855 AGWDGIVAEVR

-873 DAQRFAQLTE
+873 DAQRFTQLAE
-883 RLRPVAP
+883 RLRSAAP
-890 GWTAQIEDGTAVA
+890 GWTAQIEDATATA
-903 LGGTGADCPHRWQ
+903 LGGTGADCLHRWQ

-931 DPVAVGRR
+931 DPVALGRR

-991 NAAQWQAHAQRAMNS
+991 NAAQWQAHAQRAMNA

-1076 GLINSHLT
+1076 GLINSHLF

-1141 RPAGIGEP
+1141 RPAGIGDP

-1162 LPAHGNVNVAEAEA
+1162 LPTYGNVNVAEAEA
-1176 LVEQVAAIV
+1176 LVERVAAIV
-1185 ADPAYEGRTI
+1185 ADPAYSGRTI

-1207 VYLLTRLR
+1207 LYLLTRLR
-1215 EVVGEEE
+1215 EMVGEEE

-1237 GDERDIVLVSTVV
+1237 GDERDIVLVSMVV
-1250 SPHNGMVSAF
+1250 SPHNGVVSAF

-1286 QPADLRDDD
+1286 QPADLREDD

-1300 LTYCQNVT
+1300 LTYCQNVA
-1308 AADEAYDDLEKRCD
+1308 AADEEYDDLEKRCD

-1328 VLRRILSRG
+1328 VLRRILRRG

-1343 YRIGGYRIDFV
+1343 FRIGGYRIDFV

-1416 ERIAELGITVPP
+1416 QRIEELGVTVPP
-1428 DPPVPPTPPVPPVS
+1428 DPPAPPTPPVPPVPPVPS
-1442 PYRSGPGGSMV
+1442 APNGGTVV
-1453 AAARP
+1453 AARSDTPAARFVAVVP
-1458 HTPVPRVAAGRP
+1458 APPSARASAPPMPSAEPVERVA
-1470 TPPTGRASVYRLP
+1470 V
-1483 TVQPVP
+1483 
-1489 YVAAVSPGVPVP
+1489 VSPDLSVP
-1501 VVQAFEV
+1501 VVEPLTAVVDEPHVSPVEATVEPSTPPPPAALFDAPSAMEV
-1508 PAERPSVPSIETS
+1508 
-1521 SSEPPHALPDESP
+1521 
-1534 AIEIA
+1534 A
-1539 SAGAVEDP
+1539 SAGAVEEL
-1547 APQTVAAVPSPSVSD
+1547 APQTPDVVLGRPAPDRERLSAAEPAPIGASV
-1562 QERAPNAERAPFE
+1562 
-1575 ASSIAVSPSPL
+1575 AVSPSPCV
-1586 IAAVDAVADPSTA
+1586 ATSVTVADDSVADPA
-1599 EPALVVSA
+1599 PVVKA
-1607 SAVVSL
+1607 SVVVPLS
-1613 PSRSTPQVSAPIA
+1613 SRTTTSKVSAPLA
-1626 DDLVDELRTI
+1626 DALVDELRTI

-1641 SRPAQMVVA
+1641 SRSAQSVVA
-1650 DFVRRHRLT
+1650 DFVSRHRLT
-1659 HRQVDALVVALTRA
+1659 NHQVDALVVALTRA
-1673 PSDATS
+1673 SSTTTP
-1679 NAVPSATDLTGE
+1679 NAALGATDLT
-1691 PTTDEAAAVAVP
+1691 
-1703 GASGVAGPANTRQG
+1703 VAGSMMDVAPTGTSVPAEPSDAGQSG
-1717 DLIAE
+1717 LDAE
-1722 AVEAQTETSD
+1722 AVEAENETPD

-1741 DLPLPTTA
+1741 DPQTPSSTA
-1749 VADVGVGRALAD
+1749 ADDVVGRALDD

-1775 DVATL
+1775 DVALL
-1780 ATKRNLSPAQHGELL
+1780 ATKRNLSSAQHGELL
-1795 SLLEEAGVDLPRSAE
+1795 SLLEDAGVDLPRSAD

-1815 AAPEGYEYQGDSV
+1815 AAPKGYEIQGDSV
-1828 GQYLR
+1828 GQYLQA
-1833 TIGRYPLINASREV
+1833 IARYPLIGASREV

-1854 QGTAAQEELQTAGE
+1854 QGLAAQEQLAAVGE
-1868 ELAPRIRSSLESRVA
+1868 EGLPPSVRSSLESRVA

-1901 SIARGRHF
+1901 SIARSRHY
-1909 DGSGV
+1909 DSSGV

-1919 IQDGNLGLMRAAD
+1919 IQDGNIGLMRAAE

-1976 KVRRAVSRLASR
+1976 KVRRAVSRLTSR

-2002 GVEPGSVQA
+2002 GVELGSVQA

-2018 LVSIDMLLG
+2018 FVSIDMLLG
-2027 DEGDLHLSDILLDDE
+2027 EEGDLHLSDVLLDDE

-2055 HAMFRTDVVRT
+2055 HAMFRTDVART
-2066 LNSLLPDRAVRILER
+2066 LTALLSERAVQIIER

-2091 TLDAIGAH
+2091 TLDVIGAD
-2099 FNVTRERIRQ
+2099 FGVTRERIRQ
-2109 IQGKS
+2109 IQVKT

-2139 FGGSVRRRAS
+2139 FGVPVRRKAS